1 MNIKSDS
8 LIADRIA
15 YCTVC
20 GGNLKDQKHE
30 KYQIRWDNKNSGVC
44 QSCVVALRKSF
55 KTQRNKTP
63 IKFRNKQF
71 YELVEFDEQCVAMAE
86 SDHGIILGE
95 VKDSESDIT
104 LGVLIEDNIDPDLF
118 EDCVVDFEDEP
129 SDDELRL
136 IELSE
141 EQD

>member
-1 MNIKSDS
+1 MNLKSDS
-8 LIADRIA
+8 LAVDKTA

-44 QSCVVALRKSF
+44 QSCVVTLRRSF

-71 YELVEFDEQCVAMAE
+71 YELIEFDEQCVAMAE
-86 SDHGIILGE
+86 SNQGIILGE
-95 VKDSESDIT
+95 VKDTESDIT
-104 LGVLIEDNIDPDLF
+104 LGVVIEDNAL
-118 EDCVVDFEDEP
+118 EDFGGDVLDFEIEP
-129 SDDELRL
+129 SDEDLFL
-136 IELSE
+136 IEATLDE
-141 EQD
+141 DN